1 MTKKEEKK
9 VVRKRKTTKK
19 KKEEFSNDSFMLTML
34 LTVTC
39 LLLTSLKAYQ
49 FTLFDQTLTFSVLIL
64 PIVIFI
70 SNYITKKEGFKNS
83 LYSVIISSLMVVAF
97 LLLIENLTNQKANVL
112 EIFGYS
118 LSCFVSLFIN
128 LSIYYYIL
136 INMSYKSI
144 MIGLNYMFTIVLNS
158 FIHLLF
164 FNELVLTNSF
174 WGQFTIAIIIQFIL
188 SIILICFDRK
198 IERGIEK

>member
-164 FNELVLTNSF
+164 FNKLALTNSF
-174 WGQFTIAIIIQFIL
+174 WGQFTIVIIIQFIL

>member
-164 FNELVLTNSF
+164 FNELALTNSF